1 MKTIGFKDNAGGMTN
16 CYFNKSNPMQPRHER
31 INEALRELK
40 HTGNITIYLINGNKV
55 RKLFR
60 KGM

>member
-1 MKTIGFKDNAGGMTN
+1 MKTIAFKDNAGGSIMG
-16 CYFNKSNPMQPRHER
+16 YFKEGETRHER
-31 INEALRELK
+31 IKNALADLRR
-40 HTGNITIYLINGNKV
+40 TGNITVYLVKGNKT